1 MDDTQ
6 ELNIENLS
14 EETRAAI
21 EKRRAELA
29 GMDYEEQLGN
39 LLSLEDDW

>member
-6 ELNIENLS
+6 ELNTEHLS
-14 EETRAAI
+14 EEARAAI
-21 EKRRAELA
+21 EKRRAELR

>member
-1 MDDTQ
+1 MDYTL
-6 ELNIENLS
+6 ELNTENLS
-14 EETRAAI
+14 EETQAAI
-21 EKRRAELA
+21 EKRRAELR

>member
-6 ELNIENLS
+6 ELNTENLS
-14 EETRAAI
+14 EEARAAI
-21 EKRRAELA
+21 EKRRAELR
-29 GMDYEEQLGN
+29 GMDYEEQLSN

>member
-6 ELNIENLS
+6 ELNTENLS
-14 EETRAAI
+14 EEARAAI
-21 EKRRAELA
+21 EKRRAELK

>member
-6 ELNIENLS
+6 ELNTENLS